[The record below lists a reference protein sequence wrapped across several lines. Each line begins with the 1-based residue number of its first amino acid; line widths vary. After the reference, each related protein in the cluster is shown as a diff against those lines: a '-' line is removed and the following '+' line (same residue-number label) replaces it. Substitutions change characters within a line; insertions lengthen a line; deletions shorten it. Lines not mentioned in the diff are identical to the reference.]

1 MVLDQIYYYLL
12 MTVLVC
18 VMVAQHTQELFFK
31 PNGSLPF
38 ARPFHRNLVGVIF
51 PENPNK
57 IFGFC
62 SPLALALSAIKTPL
76 HR

>member
-1 MVLDQIYYYLL
+1 MVLHQIYNYLL

-18 VMVAQHTQELFFK
+18 VMVMVAQHTQELFFK

-38 ARPFHRNLVGVIF
+38 ARTFHRNLVGVIF

-62 SPLALALSAIKTPL
+62 SPCKNL
-76 HR
+76 